1 MLTIEHP
8 ISLLRAAT
16 LLTAICI
23 SPLLTAQDTLAPD
36 DTSAEETAALE
47 PGSAATAPADQQ
59 TGQAQNPPSATPET
73 TDDVLTV
80 DAAGPSSIEF
90 SGEMQIA
97 TFSDN
102 VIFRRGAIEILGDT
116 ARLERDIDTGELIKV
131 TVEGDPARFSRGA
144 ETAAEVIT
152 GHSDSIVY
160 YNETVN
166 DVQLSVVE
174 FIGSASFNRGR
185 TAFECTQIK
194 HIIETGATDSPGPCS
209 GLLAPTSQAEPPAAA
224 PTTVPAPDNN
234 GN

>member
-8 ISLLRAAT
+8 TSVLRAAT
-16 LLTAICI
+16 LLVALCI
-23 SPLLTAQDTLAPD
+23 SPLLAAQTALAPD
-36 DTSAEETAALE
+36 DSSAQEAAAAEPETSSAPNTR
-47 PGSAATAPADQQ
+47 AATPTPAD
-59 TGQAQNPPSATPET
+59 
-73 TDDVLTV
+73 DDVLTV

-144 ETAAEVIT
+144 ELSAEIIT

-166 DVQLSVVE
+166 DTQLSVVE
-174 FIGSASFNRGR
+174 FIGGASFNRGR

-194 HIIETGATDSPGPCS
+194 HVIETGATDSPGPCS
-209 GLLAPTSQAEPPAAA
+209 GLLAPTSQAEPPTPAAD
-224 PTTVPAPDNN
+224 TTPATDSSEN
-234 GN
+234 

>member
-8 ISLLRAAT
+8 TSLLRAAT
-16 LLTAICI
+16 LLVALCI
-23 SPLLTAQDTLAPD
+23 SPLLAAQTALAPD
-36 DTSAEETAALE
+36 DSSAQQ
-47 PGSAATAPADQQ
+47 ATAPEPE
-59 TGQAQNPPSATPET
+59 TSPTPNTRTATPAE
-73 TDDVLTV
+73 DDVLTV

-97 TFSDN
+97 TFSDS

-144 ETAAEVIT
+144 ELNAEIIT

-166 DVQLSVVE
+166 DTQLSVVE
-174 FIGSASFNRGR
+174 FIGGASFNRGR

-209 GLLAPTSQAEPPAAA
+209 GLLAPTSQTEPPASAA
-224 PTTVPAPDNN
+224 DTTPTPDNSEN
-234 GN
+234 